1 MTKTKKP
8 TKKEMFAQILAH
20 TVDPAEKEF
29 LAHEIELLN
38 KKTESKELTE
48 EQKKNEATKQAI
60 LDRLG
65 EEEGCKM
72 TISAMIKCVPACNG
86 MSTSKVSSLVR
97 QLKVDGLVVRE
108 EIKGV
113 AYFSLA

>member
-29 LAHEIELLN
+29 LQHEIDLLTN
-38 KKTESKELTE
+38 KSESKGMSET
-48 EQKKNEATKQAI
+48 QKANEKLKEAI
-60 LDRLG
+60 VARMG
-65 EEEGCKM
+65 EESGCKM
-72 TISAMIKCVPACNG
+72 TISAMMKMVPECNG
-86 MSTSKVSSLVR
+86 LSTSKVSALVR
-97 QLKVDGLVVRE
+97 QLKEANVLVRE